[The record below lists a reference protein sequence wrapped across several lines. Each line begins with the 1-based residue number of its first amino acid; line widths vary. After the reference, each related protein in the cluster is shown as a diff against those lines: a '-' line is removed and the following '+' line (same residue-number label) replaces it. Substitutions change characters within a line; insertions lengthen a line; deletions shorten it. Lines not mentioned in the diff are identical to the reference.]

1 MNPQPAMDLRRR
13 LRLIAVSDGKGDVLR
28 VERVALA
35 AALGGITAICI
46 REPQIPV
53 REKVDLTRRL
63 VETLRPHGVLILMN
77 DRIDVA
83 LSANADGA
91 QLGFRSLP
99 LDVARRSVPRHFL
112 LGFSAHESDN
122 LDRIMEGGANFAFIG
137 PIFDT
142 PTKRGFKEAIGA
154 AKLQALAASTRL
166 PIVGIGGIEPH
177 NIGSLRSP
185 ALAGAAVVR
194 AIFDAPDPTA
204 AARELRAQFG
214 EPL

>member
-1 MNPQPAMDLRRR
+1 MNPTPILDLRRK
-13 LRLIAVSDGKGDVLR
+13 LRLVAVSDGKGDVLR
-28 VERVALA
+28 VERIALA
-35 AALGGITAICI
+35 AALGGVTAICI

-63 VETLRPHGVLILMN
+63 VETLRPHGVLVFMN

-99 LDVARRSVPRHFL
+99 LDVARRMVPREFL
-112 LGFSAHESDN
+112 IGFSAHEGDN
-122 LDRIMEGGANFAFIG
+122 LDRIHEGGANFAFLG

-142 PTKRGFKEAIGA
+142 PSKRGMKEPIGSV
-154 AKLQALAASTRL
+154 KLASIASATPM
-166 PIVGIGGIEPH
+166 PIVGIGGIEMH
-177 NIGSLRSP
+177 NAASLRSP
-185 ALAGAAVVR
+185 SITGIAVVR

-204 AARELRAQFG
+204 AARELRAQFS
-214 EPL
+214 

>member
-1 MNPQPAMDLRRR
+1 MMNAHPMMDLRRK
-13 LRLIAVSDGKGDVLR
+13 LRLVAVSDGKGDVLR

-35 AALGGITAICI
+35 AALGGVTAICI

-63 VETLRPHGVLILMN
+63 VETLRPHGVLVLMN

-99 LDVARRSVPRHFL
+99 LDVARRSVPRDFL
-112 LGFSAHESDN
+112 LGFSAHEGDN
-122 LDRIMEGGANFAFIG
+122 LDRIAEGGANFAFLG

-142 PTKRGFKEAIGA
+142 PSKRGLKEAIGA
-154 AKLQALAASTRL
+154 TKLAAIAAATRL

-177 NIGSLRSP
+177 NAASLRSP
-185 ALAGAAVVR
+185 GLAGIAVVR
-194 AIFDAPDPTA
+194 AIFDAQDPTA
-204 AARELRAQFG
+204 AARDLRAQIQ
-214 EPL
+214 